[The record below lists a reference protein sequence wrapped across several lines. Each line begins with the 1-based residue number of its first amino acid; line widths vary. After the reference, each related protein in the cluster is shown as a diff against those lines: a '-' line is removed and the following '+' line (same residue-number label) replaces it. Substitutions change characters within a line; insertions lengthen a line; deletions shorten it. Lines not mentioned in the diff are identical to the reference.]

1 MEWTKEQRQAIYSGG
16 ENILLAAAAGSGKT
30 AVLVQRIIELISR
43 KTDPCDINQLLVLTF
58 TDAAAREM
66 REKISEAIDESL
78 RQNPDDAHLQKQKLL
93 IHSASISTIHSFC
106 LNLIKNN
113 IHMTDLPVSFS
124 LISETENKMLLDE
137 ALDKILNRFY
147 GKIDRDPSIRDLVM
161 GYGGIKNDQ
170 TLRETVLKLFNSS
183 KSMAYPARWLNDAV
197 REYAKA
203 VKTSS
208 IDDTVWSQIL
218 KEKTRNIL
226 DDVKDIYNDIQTEIE
241 CQLDETHKY
250 APFFA
255 EEAASL
261 ERTFLHMGDLEY
273 STVKAALD
281 TFEFKAMA
289 RGVSKAEE
297 AVLAA
302 QTRIKAL
309 RSLAKERLG
318 ELKELYKIPLDE
330 VTGRLKN
337 IYPVIRTLK
346 NIVLMVDRSY
356 TKRKREKNFLDF
368 SDLEH
373 EALKLLDK
381 TDGGESPVCN
391 AIREK
396 YREILV
402 DEYQDTNNIQD
413 TIFKKSSRE
422 NSNIFMV
429 GDLKQ
434 SIYTFR
440 NAVPKLF
447 SEKYQAYD
455 SPDGG
460 GQLIRLFKNF
470 RSRTQVVDA
479 VNYIFS
485 RVMDER
491 VGDVNYTPDEYLVHG
506 AQYYPLGDFERD
518 FVPEFHF
525 AKQHTEEQD
534 GTEPFSK
541 QELEA
546 LVSAKRIREMIDG
559 KMLVYD
565 KNLKAMRP
573 CEYRDIVILM
583 RNTKAAAPVF
593 EQIFEECKIP
603 VYTEVG
609 KSYLSSPEVQTVL
622 SYLQIVD
629 NPRQDIPLIAVMR
642 SPIWG
647 FSPEELANIRTG
659 KRKGCFFDAVSFA
672 AENGDAKSKKFI
684 DELDEFRSQAESCGV
699 ERLIWKIYYGYGY
712 YAYSGAKSHGA
723 QRQANLR
730 LLFER
735 AAEFEHTGFSGLF
748 NFMNYI
754 ETVKSQGGDLT
765 PAKTL
770 SDGDNVVRIMTVH
783 KSKGLEFPV
792 VILADPGHDFNV
804 TDLNSNI
811 IWNTDAGIGADYVD
825 TDLRIR
831 YPSLSRSIVS
841 MCAKDE
847 LWSEEMRLL
856 YVALTR
862 AREKLIVTATYK
874 ETKSGPA
881 LPLYSSHGA
890 VKPCYVRSKKCFK
903 DWIMAA
909 ILTHPDADNLREV
922 FGFDKVLNPIPCEF
936 NIKTFVYEKQNEVLP
951 VVETAEAEE
960 TNTPSAETNAADE
973 IRDRLGYVYPGKALS
988 KMPVKLS
995 VSEVKRMQAEDEDYT
1010 PLLPELKIQSTASF
1024 ERLSGAE
1031 RGTVVHFVLQHI
1043 DPQKVKAKADIEN
1056 AVSEL
1061 VSQKVITKTQA
1072 RAVNCG
1078 KLFEFF
1084 DSSLGRRMK
1093 TAARLEREFS
1103 FYTKA
1108 GLNEVYGRFGDGEIL
1123 LQGTMDCFFEDQN
1136 GRLVLIDFK
1145 TDRVKGD
1152 DDLKP
1157 LSKKYEVQMKY
1168 YKKAL
1173 SEIMNRSVD
1182 ECYLYFLDAGQAV
1195 KI

>member
-1 MEWTKEQRQAIYSGG
+1 MEWTKEQKQAIYSGG

-43 KTDPCDINQLLVLTF
+43 ETDPCDINQLLVLTF

-78 RQNPDDAHLQKQKLL
+78 RQNPDDPHLQRQKLL

-124 LISETENKMLLDE
+124 LISETENKMLLDQ
-137 ALDKILNRFY
+137 ALDRILNRFY

-183 KSMAYPARWLNDAV
+183 KSMAYPAEWLNAAV
-197 REYAKA
+197 REYGKV
-203 VKTSS
+203 VKTNS
-208 IDDTVWSQIL
+208 IDDTVWSQVL
-218 KEKTRNIL
+218 KEKTRSIIA
-226 DDVKDIYNDIQTEIE
+226 DVKDIYSDIQTEIE
-241 CQLDETHKY
+241 CQLDQSHKY

-255 EEAASL
+255 DEAASL
-261 ERTFLHMGDLEY
+261 DRTFLHMGDLDY
-273 STVKAALD
+273 LAVKAALD
-281 TFEFKAMA
+281 TFEFATMA

-309 RSLAKERLG
+309 RTLAKARIE
-318 ELKELYKIPLDE
+318 ELKELYKIPLDQVAE
-330 VTGRLKN
+330 RLKN
-337 IYPVIRTLK
+337 IHPVIRTLK

-381 TDGGESPVCN
+381 TDGGESPVCD

-413 TIFKKSSRE
+413 TIFKKSSRQ

-455 SPDGG
+455 APDGG

-470 RSRTQVVDA
+470 RSRTQVVDT

-485 RVMDER
+485 RIMGDK
-491 VGDVNYTPDEYLVHG
+491 VGDVDYTPDEYLIHG
-506 AQYYPLGDFERD
+506 AQYYPLGDFEKD
-518 FVPEFHF
+518 FLPEFHF
-525 AKQHTEEQD
+525 AKQHTGEED
-534 GTEPFSK
+534 GEEPFSK

-565 KNLKAMRP
+565 KSLKTMRP

-647 FSPEELANIRTG
+647 FSPDELADIRS
-659 KRKGCFFDAVSFA
+659 KMRKGCFFDAVSFA
-672 AENGDAKSKKFI
+672 AENGDVKAKRFI
-684 DELDEFRSQAESCGV
+684 DELDAFRNQAESCGV
-699 ERLIWKIYYGYGY
+699 EKLIWRIYYGYGY
-712 YAYSGAKSHGA
+712 YAYSGAKSRGA

-754 ETVKSQGGDLT
+754 ETVRSQGGDLT

-792 VILADPGHDFNV
+792 VILADTGHDFNV
-804 TDLNSNI
+804 TDLNNNI
-811 IWNTDAGIGADYVD
+811 IWNTDTGIGADYVD
-825 TDLRIR
+825 TKLRIR
-831 YPSLSRSIVS
+831 YPSLARSITA

-874 ETKSGPA
+874 ETKSGPP
-881 LPLYSSHGA
+881 LPLYSSDGA

-909 ILTHPDADNLREV
+909 ILAHPDAVNVREV
-922 FGFDKVLNPIPCEF
+922 FGFDKILNPPPCDF
-936 NIKTFVYEKQNEVLP
+936 GIKTFVYENQSEVLP
-951 VVETAEAEE
+951 VLETEETEEENNTAVETV
-960 TNTPSAETNAADE
+960 AADE
-973 IRDRLGYVYPGKALS
+973 IRSKLEYVYPGKDVS
-988 KMPVKLS
+988 RIPVKLS
-995 VSEVKRMQAEDEDYT
+995 VSEVKRMQAEDEDYI
-1010 PLLPELKIQSTASF
+1010 PILPELKIQSTATF
-1024 ERLSGAE
+1024 ERLTGAE

-1043 DPQKVKAKADIEN
+1043 DPQKVNTKADIEK

-1061 VSQKVITKTQA
+1061 VSQKIITQTQA
-1072 RAVNCG
+1072 RAVDSG
-1078 KLFEFF
+1078 KLFTFF
-1084 DSSLGRRMK
+1084 DSGLGKRMK
-1093 TAARLEREFS
+1093 TAKRLEREFS

-1108 GLNEVYGRFGDGEIL
+1108 GLNEVYGRDGDGEIL

-1145 TDRVKGD
+1145 TDWVKD
-1152 DDLKP
+1152 DDALKP
-1157 LSKKYEVQMKY
+1157 LSQKYQVQMKY

-1195 KI
+1195 EL